1 MLYRLLDWIG
11 SLCAFI
17 TFSICL
23 VCPKSSAVH
32 LDVGRFKFSHLTWMY
47 SCIGVIKCCK
57 DMLISTAILS
67 DRLSSTMTQHQGQS
81 DRNRKCHRIN
91 GEGMRAREGERAKRS
106 HFSPPSYLYWIKCLL
121 LRWITQTVFCL
132 HNNCKGR
139 KNSHILHRQFII
151 NKYISASELSRGPQ
165 QSQIE
170 HLSNIHTNNP
180 LHKIHYF
187 HY

>member
-1 MLYRLLDWIG
+1 MLSCVYYIFPL
-11 SLCAFI
+11 FVMVM
-17 TFSICL
+17 TFLQLIWTAL
-23 VCPKSSAVH
+23 NVR
-32 LDVGRFKFSHLTWMY
+32 RFKTLHLTCLY
-47 SCIGVIKCCK
+47 ICIGGIKCCK
-57 DMLISTAILS
+57 DMFISTVILS
-67 DRLSSTMTQHQGQS
+67 NRLSYTVTQHQGQS
-81 DRNRKCHRIN
+81 DRNRKRHRIN
-91 GEGMRAREGERAKRS
+91 GEGARAREGERVKRS

-121 LRWITQTVFCL
+121 LRWIPQTVFCL

-165 QSQIE
+165 QSRME

-187 HY
+187 QY